1 MGFDII
7 EINLVYSNLS
17 DTPMRN
23 IVHSFFFIKVCI
35 GDHLF
40 TVSVSEKYIS
50 ANDCL
55 ICPPMIVRPKP
66 DHHLTFLGFN
76 ISQAAVEE
84 NKKKVGRS

>member
-17 DTPMRN
+17 DTPLCN
-23 IVHSFFFIKVCI
+23 IVHSCFFMKVCI

-50 ANDCL
+50 GNDCW
-55 ICPPMIVRPKP
+55 ISPPMIVGPKP